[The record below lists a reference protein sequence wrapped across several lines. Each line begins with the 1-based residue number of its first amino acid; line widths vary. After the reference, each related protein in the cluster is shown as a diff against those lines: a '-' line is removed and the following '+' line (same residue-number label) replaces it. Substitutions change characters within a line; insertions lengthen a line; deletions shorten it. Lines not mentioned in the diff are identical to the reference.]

1 MNTDKFNGTK
11 LVRVTNNTHGE
22 LDTLRGKGD
31 SFNTVVVML
40 LKSYKEAKL
49 RIDEK

>member
-1 MNTDKFNGTK
+1 MDTDKFNGTK
-11 LVRVTNNTHGE
+11 LVRVTNHTHGE

-40 LKSYKEAKL
+40 LAFYKKNKAESQ
-49 RIDEK
+49 